1 MEPKRFSALIA
12 KEFTIFRR
20 SRSLVGSL
28 LSPTLIISVVLPLI
42 LLGRGPLAQAP
53 GTVGG
58 WISTFIKR
66 MPAALQAEMIGLT
79 STQTLIYATAV
90 YYVLPFFILQ
100 AAAAAVATGAEG
112 FVREKTHGTFDSLLY
127 TPVTD
132 LELLVAKV
140 VTCFLPPVITGWV
153 AFAVYTLMVNWVS
166 WPVMGRVFFPPSLW
180 IAFEFVLIPLISLTV
195 TLISLAASLK
205 MRNPADVGQV
215 GNMVLAPVALLFFG
229 QALGYWYAGKQFLSY
244 FAIVIVLADFGLL
257 ALARKL
263 FVRGRLAERV

>member
-1 MEPKRFSALIA
+1 M
-12 KEFTIFRR
+12 
-20 SRSLVGSL
+20 
-28 LSPTLIISVVLPLI
+28 
-42 LLGRGPLAQAP
+42 
-53 GTVGG
+53 
-58 WISTFIKR
+58 
-66 MPAALQAEMIGLT
+66 
-79 STQTLIYATAV
+79 
-90 YYVLPFFILQ
+90 
-100 AAAAAVATGAEG
+100 
-112 FVREKTHGTFDSLLY
+112 
-127 TPVTD
+127 
-132 LELLVAKV
+132 
-140 VTCFLPPVITGWV
+140 
-153 AFAVYTLMVNWVS
+153 
-166 WPVMGRVFFPPSLW
+166 FFPPSLW